1 MGQDKLARQLR
12 KKSSLDLTLFERLGG
27 LDRGQEVAGEGTEV
41 SLEDLVRQY
50 QHPLEDTDDK
60 NKKRKRKDSSSSSS
74 SSGSSSDDSS
84 RLVLLKIILR
94 DMDVL

>member
-27 LDRGQEVAGEGTEV
+27 QDVGQEVAGEGTEV

-60 NKKRKRKDSSSSSS
+60 NKKRKRKDSTSFS
-74 SSGSSSDDSS
+74 SSGSSNDESS
-84 RLVLLKIILR
+84 RLVEPKTILR
-94 DMDVL
+94 NMDVL